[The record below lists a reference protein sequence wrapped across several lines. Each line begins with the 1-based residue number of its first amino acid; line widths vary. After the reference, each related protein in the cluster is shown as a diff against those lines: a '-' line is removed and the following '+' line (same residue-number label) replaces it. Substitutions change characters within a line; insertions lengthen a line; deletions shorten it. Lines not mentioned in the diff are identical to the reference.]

1 MFYRLTYR
9 HDGEK
14 GISMKTRLKLT
25 DKQFD
30 ALDPDTR
37 RAMIYQ
43 LMFIDTPKYQ
53 YCIGA
58 CGQWWTMVRYEWL
71 HAGEVDRETSTVVD
85 KWL

>member
-1 MFYRLTYR
+1 
-9 HDGEK
+9 
-14 GISMKTRLKLT
+14 MKTRLKLT

-30 ALDPDTR
+30 ALDIETR
-37 RAMIYQ
+37 RSMIYQ

-58 CGQWWTMVRYEWL
+58 NGQWWTMVRYERQ
-71 HAGEVDRETSTVVD
+71 HAGEVDKETSTVVD